1 MTFPVAVKKKRKTA
15 AADDTNLCAGLPY
28 NFLQSVEPTDRQIH
42 FICSTDTFQIP
53 YIDVFITAGVQK
65 TFRRISGY
73 PYPDITFQVPDQLFK
88 HDGPLL

>member
-28 NFLQSVEPTDRQIH
+28 NFLQSLEPTDRQIH

-53 YIDVFITAGVQK
+53 YIDV
-65 TFRRISGY
+65 
-73 PYPDITFQVPDQLFK
+73 L
-88 HDGPLL
+88 

>member
-28 NFLQSVEPTDRQIH
+28 NFLQSAEPTDRQIH

-65 TFRRISGY
+65 TFGRIS
-73 PYPDITFQVPDQLFK
+73 
-88 HDGPLL
+88 